1 MADTSELD
9 IVALSNASA
18 ICLACGYCCSGEL
31 FLCVTLP
38 PAEVA
43 GARSCGLDVRESP
56 TIIGFPLPCSQ
67 YRDQR
72 CAVYDDAGRPRGCRT
87 YQCWLLHRYLEGR
100 VTAKHARRMVR
111 LANRFHDRVARRIG
125 PRTAGFI
132 RNAKRVVTLRG
143 GPSAD
148 VSASAW
154 GRVEGYLAE
163 VDGACDEGGDV
174 SHSLVRDIFRAGG
187 FLRRH
192 FVWPEAARQKAQSA
206 STRLSNT

>member
-1 MADTSELD
+1 MTDTSEPD
-9 IVALSNASA
+9 IVALPHASA

-38 PAEVA
+38 PAEVP

-72 CAVYDDAGRPRGCRT
+72 CAVYDDAGRPRVCRT
-87 YQCWLLHRYLEGR
+87 YQCWLLHRYLQGR

-111 LANRFHDRVARRIG
+111 LARRFHARVARRIG

-143 GPSAD
+143 GPSAN
-148 VSASAW
+148 VSASEWCRA
-154 GRVEGYLAE
+154 EGYLAG
-163 VDGACDEGGDV
+163 VDGACDDSGRVCAE
-174 SHSLVRDIFRAGG
+174 LVRDIFRAGG